1 MENTKNLMNID
12 SDLKNIKNE
21 LHNLNI
27 FMDHICRVIDSLV
40 AAGDRLEDANN
51 SSEKPTL

>member
-12 SDLKNIKNE
+12 SDLKNIKTE

-40 AAGDRLEDANN
+40 VASDRLDNSNN